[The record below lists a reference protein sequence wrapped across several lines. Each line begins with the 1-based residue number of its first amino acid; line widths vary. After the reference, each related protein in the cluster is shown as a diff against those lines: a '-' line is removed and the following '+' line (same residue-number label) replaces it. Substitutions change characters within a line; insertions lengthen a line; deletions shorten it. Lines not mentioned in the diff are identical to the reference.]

1 VKRGFPNLAWV
12 DADRFDFEIYN
23 HRGLWVRVMED
34 AWELLNRDPPLVWVI
49 KIRELPEER
58 HERKSTYTSYTKSR
72 YSIDSTGIQQSHHH
86 NTRVLILVVLIAIAT
101 LTYFLMRGAR
111 VVDRVSGK

>member
-58 HERKSTYTSYTKSR
+58 QERKSTYSSLGVKAR
-72 YSIDSTGIQQSHHH
+72 YC
-86 NTRVLILVVLIAIAT
+86 NT
-101 LTYFLMRGAR
+101 LTRQVFKNLIITTP
-111 VVDRVSGK
+111 VF